1 MTEATQTNGTQTH
14 DEAQDQ
20 PQEQSQEQ
28 QSGLVE
34 ASKGGLDLYQAPR
47 LPQNRPIEPSHIQVV
62 ETYSIMGNRP
72 VVASGMK
79 IVDSLSVSG
88 HRPVMASNLVIS
100 ENYSVMGNRPIA
112 SNEVED
118 MTTLI
123 GYLD

>member
-14 DEAQDQ
+14 EEAPENHEDNK
-20 PQEQSQEQ
+20 
-28 QSGLVE
+28 SGLVE
-34 ASKGGLDLYQAPR
+34 ASQGSLDLYQAPR

-79 IVDSLSVSG
+79 IVDNLSVSG
-88 HRPVMASNLVIS
+88 HRPVTASSLVIS
-100 ENYSVMGNRPIA
+100 EQYSVMGNRPVA

-118 MTTLI
+118 MGTLI